1 MEVKGKKVVFL
12 GDSITQGVG
21 VSSVENR
28 YTDVFARATGAVV
41 SNYGIS
47 GTRIAKQKVPYFATE
62 NAMYERDFL
71 LRVDEDINDDDVSLI
86 VVFGGTNDFGHGDAS
101 LGSFYER
108 DEYTFYGAMHLLIN
122 KLAERFPEARI
133 VFMTPLH
140 RIGENDP
147 CNHQGMPHAPLKDY
161 VNAIREVCEY
171 YSVPVL
177 DLYKDS
183 GMQPAIEVYKNHY
196 MPDGLHPS
204 DNGALRIASM
214 LVEFVKTL

>member
-1 MEVKGKKVVFL
+1 MDVSGKKVIFL

-21 VSSVENR
+21 VSSIENR

-47 GTRIAKQKVPYFATE
+47 GTRIAKQKVPYFASG

-71 LRVDEDINDDDVSLI
+71 LRADEDIKETSADLV
-86 VVFGGTNDFGHGDAS
+86 VVFGGTNDFGHGDAPM
-101 LGSFYER
+101 GTFADRRE
-108 DEYTFYGAMHLLIN
+108 DTFYGAMHSLIN
-122 KLAERFPEARI
+122 KLANKFPEARI

-140 RIGENDP
+140 RDGENEP
-147 CNHQGMPHAPLKDY
+147 YNGHGIRVQPLKAY
-161 VNAIREVCEY
+161 VKAIREVCEY

-177 DLYKDS
+177 DLYKNS
-183 GMQPAIEVYKNHY
+183 GMQPAIKIHKELY

-204 DNGALRIASM
+204 DKGAARIAS
-214 LVEFVKTL
+214 LLAEFVKTL